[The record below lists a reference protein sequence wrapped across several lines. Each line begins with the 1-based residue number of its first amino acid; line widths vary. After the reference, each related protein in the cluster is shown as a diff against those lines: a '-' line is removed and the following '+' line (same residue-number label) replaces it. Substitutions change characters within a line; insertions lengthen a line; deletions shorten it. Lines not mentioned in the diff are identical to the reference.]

1 MNGQSIG
8 AGLGAVGNSS
18 PSKESQVQKE
28 LMELSTAIKS
38 VENNMSTLLIKLQ
51 PVLRQEDTLN
61 KAEATTPQQSV
72 VGLASVI
79 REERRKLEYISN
91 VLSSAFIHL
100 EL

>member
-1 MNGQSIG
+1 MNGQSTG
-8 AGLGAVGNSS
+8 VGLGIVSNTP
-18 PSKESQVQKE
+18 PSRESQVQKE

-51 PVLRQEDTLN
+51 PILRQEDTLN
-61 KAEATTPQQSV
+61 KTEAVNPQPSV

-79 REERRKLEYISN
+79 REERKKLEYISN
-91 VLSSAFIHL
+91 VLATAFIHL